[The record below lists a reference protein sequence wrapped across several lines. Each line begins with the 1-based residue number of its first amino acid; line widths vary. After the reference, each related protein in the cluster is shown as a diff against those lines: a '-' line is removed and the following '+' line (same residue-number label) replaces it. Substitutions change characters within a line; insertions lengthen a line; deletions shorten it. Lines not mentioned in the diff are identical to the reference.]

1 MLDIN
6 LVAVITQSIGFILL
20 VLFLGKFAFGPI
32 GAVVDARQREIK
44 DTLDQVAADRRAME
58 QTRAEY
64 EQRLANIAE
73 EAREHSAREIHRA
86 QEEATALLAKAKD
99 EAAEYRERTLTEI
112 DQERKKAVAEIRAE
126 MADLAVIAA
135 GKILEREINPAT
147 HRELINDFI
156 GKIGNTPVGRS

>member
-6 LVAVITQSIGFILL
+6 ASAVLTQAIAFILL
-20 VLFLGKFAFGPI
+20 VLFLGKFVFAPI
-32 GAVVDARQREIK
+32 GTAVDARQREIQE
-44 DTLDQVAADRRAME
+44 TLDQIASDRRAME

-86 QEEATALLAKAKD
+86 QEEAAALLSKARD
-99 EAAEYRERTLTEI
+99 ESAAFRERALSEI
-112 DQERKKAVAEIRAE
+112 DQERKKAVAQIRSE

-135 GKILEREINPAT
+135 SKILEKEIDPAV
-147 HRELINDFI
+147 HRDLIKNVI
-156 GKIGNTPVGRS
+156 GSVGASPTIRS